1 MLPTCYPS
9 PTTTQTITLISLC
22 TEPFMG
28 ESDSHSSHWVGEKK
42 SPREIIQIINV
53 EEKSIPAIL
62 VL

>member
-42 SPREIIQIINV
+42 SPREIINV